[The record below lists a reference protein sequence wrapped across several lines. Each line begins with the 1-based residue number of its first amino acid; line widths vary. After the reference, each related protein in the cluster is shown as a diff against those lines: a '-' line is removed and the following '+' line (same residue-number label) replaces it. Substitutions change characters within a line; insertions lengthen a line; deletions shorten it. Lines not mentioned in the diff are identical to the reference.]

1 MHARVT
7 NDDRSLEPTALPAPV
22 TGVARAGQ
30 GTGTALDDTQVYD
43 VADFT
48 AASAAAEAVARDP
61 GMPNEAPQPAPPVE
75 PAPSVEPAAVA
86 PVPRAAPQRATRPRT
101 STDRK
106 PRVASP
112 VAGLV
117 GFAIAAGLAILI
129 GASLGG
135 FSIPGG
141 AANVE
146 ATPRATATSV
156 PAATEKADGGGEGNG
171 KGGNGKGNGNGNGKG
186 NGNND

>member
-1 MHARVT
+1 MT
-7 NDDRSLEPTALPAPV
+7 NDDQPIERAPLPAPV

-48 AASAAAEAVARDP
+48 AASAAAEAAALEP
-61 GMPNEAPQPAPPVE
+61 EMPNEAPEPSPPVE
-75 PAPSVEPAAVA
+75 PAVVA

-106 PRVASP
+106 PRVAAP

-117 GFAIAAGLAILI
+117 GFAIAAGRAILI

-135 FSIPGG
+135 MDISGG
-141 AANVE
+141 AADDHP
-146 ATPRATATSV
+146 TPGATSTSA
-156 PAATEKADGGGEGNG
+156 PAATEANNEEGGGNG
-171 KGGNGKGNGNGNGKG
+171 KGGKGCKGNGNGNC
-186 NGNND
+186 DDD

>member
-1 MHARVT
+1 MT
-7 NDDRSLEPTALPAPV
+7 NHDEPIEQTPLPAPV

-48 AASAAAEAVARDP
+48 AASAAAEAAAIEPDLPV
-61 GMPNEAPQPAPPVE
+61 EAPE
-75 PAPSVEPAAVA
+75 PARPIEPAVVA
-86 PVPRAAPQRATRPRT
+86 PVVPAVQRATRPRT

-106 PRVASP
+106 PRVGAP

-117 GFAIAAGLAILI
+117 GFAIAAALAILI

-135 FSIPGG
+135 TTVPGG
-141 AANVE
+141 AAIDD
-146 ATPRATATSV
+146 ATPGATSTAAPV
-156 PAATEKADGGGEGNG
+156 ATEAIKDEGGGGG
-171 KGGNGKGNGNGNGKG
+171 KGGKGCKGNGNPNC
-186 NGNND
+186 DD